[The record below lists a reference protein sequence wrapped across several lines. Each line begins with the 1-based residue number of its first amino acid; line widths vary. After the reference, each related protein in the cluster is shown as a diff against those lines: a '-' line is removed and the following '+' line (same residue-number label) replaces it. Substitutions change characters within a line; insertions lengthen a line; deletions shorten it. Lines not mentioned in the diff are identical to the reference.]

1 MLSSM
6 NDAIIVN
13 LYMQTPFQGLA
24 SVEAS
29 LLYYL
34 LTFKPLRLSP
44 LSI

>member
-6 NDAIIVN
+6 NDAIFVY
-13 LYMQTPFQGLA
+13 LYMYPPFQGLA
-24 SVEAS
+24 SGEAS

-34 LTFKPLRLSP
+34 LPFKPLRSLP

>member
-24 SVEAS
+24 SGEAS

-34 LTFKPLRLSP
+34 LPFKPLRPLP